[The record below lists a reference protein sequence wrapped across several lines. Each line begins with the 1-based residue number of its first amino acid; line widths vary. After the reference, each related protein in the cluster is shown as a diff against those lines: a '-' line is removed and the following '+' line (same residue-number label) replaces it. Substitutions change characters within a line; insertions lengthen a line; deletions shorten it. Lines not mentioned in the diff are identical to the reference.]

1 MNYNAP
7 RTHFTPSSSKTPASH
22 PPGKAGFQLLHLPF
36 LHKLL
41 HPSDSY
47 VILHGEGDEG
57 GGQVAGEGKAES
69 VKLCRVENEKDLPGG
84 GHHDGVVPLVGAF
97 LTESCLDHIVLYS

>member
-1 MNYNAP
+1 M
-7 RTHFTPSSSKTPASH
+7 T
-22 PPGKAGFQLLHLPF
+22 GKAGLQLIHLPL

-41 HPSDSY
+41 HPSDSH
-47 VILHGEGDEG
+47 VVLLGEGDEG

-84 GHHDGVVPLVGAF
+84 GHHDGAVAPLVGTF
-97 LTESCLDHIVLYS
+97 LTESCLDHIYRPPDVVAGERS